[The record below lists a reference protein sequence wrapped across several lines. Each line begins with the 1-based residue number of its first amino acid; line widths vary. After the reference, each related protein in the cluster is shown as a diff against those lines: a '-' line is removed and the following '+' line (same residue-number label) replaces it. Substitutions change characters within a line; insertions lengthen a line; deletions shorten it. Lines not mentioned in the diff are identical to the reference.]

1 MVQMMSHTPIRR
13 QRLAVASS
21 VAVLAA
27 GTALSSPVLAQGQA
41 PAAAP
46 APAPAPTPA
55 PPAAPEAGVVGRIV
69 VQGNERVDQQTII
82 SYLPI
87 QPGDTVDGARIDLAV
102 KTLFRTDLFSDV
114 RITLQGQDLVVK
126 VLENPIINKVVFEG
140 NHALTEDKLKEEVIN
155 HPRGI
160 FTKSK
165 VQQDVA
171 RIIELY
177 RRAGRISA
185 TVAPKIV
192 ELPQKRVDLIF
203 EITEGPKTGVS
214 RINFLGNKA
223 FTDGEL
229 RDAIATKETR
239 ITRFFSSNSNYD
251 PDRLEY
257 DREQLR
263 KYYTNRGYFDFRV
276 TSAVAELVPD
286 MRNFKLTMTID
297 EGEKFTFGKMNVETA
312 NKKLDPEFLKALLP
326 IHAGQLYQSD
336 RIEDSVDALTYAAG
350 SAGYAF
356 VDIRPHYKPNR
367 EKHTVDVTFEVREGP
382 HVYVERI
389 DIVGNTAT
397 IDPVIRRE
405 MLLSEGD
412 AYNKVLLDRSKNNVR
427 RLGFFKDVTVK
438 NEQGSTPDKTVITVN
453 VEEQPTGE
461 LSFGAGYS
469 SYEKLMLDVGISQKN
484 FRGRGEDL
492 RARLS
497 VGALRRTIDL
507 SFTEPRLGTTDL
519 RAGADLFSY
528 RYNLSGQT
536 SFDTEQTGGSLR
548 VGFPI
553 NSYAYV
559 AARYTLQSNSI
570 VVDPSLCAN
579 NSLYTTLCQQRG
591 SYLSSLIGYTLNLDR
606 RNDPLNPTRGW
617 KATLRQDLAGLGG
630 DVHYLKSEL
639 EATWYYGIR
648 KNWVFTFHDETGY
661 IQGWNGDS
669 IRIGDRFFKGGYS
682 FRGFQVAGIG
692 PRDVRIPNAVVNGQ
706 TVTAGTNDALGGKLY
721 SIGTVELSLPNGLP
735 EEYGIH
741 TSLFADAGT
750 LGGLDYKY
758 TKPTPGYPQTVR
770 TDFGLRAS
778 AGLSVRWKSPMGPIQ
793 FDISQIVRKENYDQ
807 VEHFRFSTYTP
818 F

>member
-1 MVQMMSHTPIRR
+1 MVQMMSHSQIRHR
-13 QRLAVASS
+13 CLALASS
-21 VAVLAA
+21 VAVLGGGATFSGVA
-27 GTALSSPVLAQGQA
+27 MAQT
-41 PAAAP
+41 
-46 APAPAPTPA
+46 APTQQ
-55 PPAAPEAGVVGRIV
+55 ESGVVARIL
-69 VQGNERVDQQTII
+69 VQGNERVDQQTVL

-87 QPGDTVDGARIDLAV
+87 QPGDTVDPARIDLAV

-114 RITLQGQDLVVK
+114 RITLEGTDLVVK
-126 VLENPIINKVVFEG
+126 VVENPIINKVVFEG
-140 NHALTEDKLKEEVIN
+140 NHALTEDKLKEEVTN

-160 FTKSK
+160 FTKAR
-165 VQQDVA
+165 VQQDVQ
-171 RIIELY
+171 RIVELY

-203 EITEGPKTGVS
+203 EINEGAKTGVS
-214 RINFLGNKA
+214 RVNFLGNKA
-223 FTDGEL
+223 FSDSEL
-229 RDAIATKETR
+229 RDAIATKESR
-239 ITRFFSSNSNYD
+239 LWRFFSSNTNYD

-263 KYYTNRGYFDFRV
+263 KFYTNRGYYDFRV
-276 TSAVAELVPD
+276 LSAVAELVPD
-286 MRNFKLTMTID
+286 MKNFKLTMTMD
-297 EGEKFTFGKMNVETA
+297 EGEKYTFGKLTVVTE
-312 NKKLDPEFLKALLP
+312 NKKLDPEFLRALLP
-326 IHAGQLYQSD
+326 IHTGQLYQSD

-356 VDIRPHYKPNR
+356 VDIRPRYKANR
-367 EKHTVDVTFEVREGP
+367 EKHTVDVTFDVREGP

-405 MLLSEGD
+405 MLLTEGD
-412 AYNKVLLDRSKNNVR
+412 AYNKVLLDRSKNNIR
-427 RLGFFKDVTVK
+427 RLGFFKDVSVK
-438 NEQGSTPDKTVITVN
+438 QEQGSAPDKTVITVN

-469 SYEKLMLDVGISQKN
+469 SLDKLMLDVGISQKN
-484 FRGRGEDL
+484 FRGRGEDV
-492 RARLS
+492 RARIS

-507 SFTEPRLGTTDL
+507 SFTEPRIGTSDL

-536 SFDTEQTGGSLR
+536 SFDTEQTGGVLR
-548 VGFPI
+548 LGFPI
-553 NSYAYV
+553 NSYAYL
-559 AARYTLQSNSI
+559 AARYTLQSNNI
-570 VVDPSLCAN
+570 VVDPSLCTQG
-579 NSLYTTLCQQRG
+579 SIYTTLCDQRG
-591 SYLSSLIGYTLNLDR
+591 SYITSSIGYTLNLDR

-617 KATLRQDLAGLGG
+617 KASLRQDLAGLGG
-630 DVHYLKSEL
+630 DVHYLKSEF
-639 EATWYYGIR
+639 EATWYYGFR
-648 KNWVFTFHDETGY
+648 KNWTLTLNNQDGY
-661 IQGWNGDS
+661 IEGWNGDS

-692 PRDVRIPNAVVNGQ
+692 PRDVVTTGFVNGSSTPT
-706 TVTAGTNDALGGKLY
+706 TVGTNDALGGKLY
-721 SIGTVELSLPNGLP
+721 AIGTVELAFPNGLP

-741 TSLFADAGT
+741 TALFTDIGT

-758 TKPTPGYPQTVR
+758 TVSPTGLQSVR
-770 TDFGLRAS
+770 SDFGLRAS

-793 FDISQIVRKENYDQ
+793 FDISQILAKDPYDQ

>member
-1 MVQMMSHTPIRR
+1 M
-13 QRLAVASS
+13 
-21 VAVLAA
+21 
-27 GTALSSPVLAQGQA
+27 
-41 PAAAP
+41 
-46 APAPAPTPA
+46 
-55 PPAAPEAGVVGRIV
+55 VGRII
-69 VQGNERVDQQTII
+69 VQGNERVDQQTVL

-87 QPGDTVDGARIDLAV
+87 QAGDTIDPARVDLAV

-114 RITLQGQDLVVK
+114 RITLEGSDLIVK
-126 VLENPIINKVVFEG
+126 VVENPIINKVVFEG
-140 NHALTEDKLKEEVIN
+140 NHALTEDKLKEEITN

-160 FTKSK
+160 FTKTK

-171 RIIELY
+171 RIVELY

-239 ITRFFSSNSNYD
+239 LTRFFTSNANYD

-263 KYYTNRGYFDFRV
+263 KYYTNRGYYDFR
-276 TSAVAELVPD
+276 TLSAVAELVPD
-286 MRNFKLTMTID
+286 MKDFKLTFTID
-297 EGEKFTFGKMNVETA
+297 EGEKFTFGKLTVETA
-312 NKKLDPEFLKALLP
+312 NKKLDPEFLRALLP

-438 NEQGSTPDKTVITVN
+438 NEQGSAPDKTVITVN

-469 SYEKLMLDVGISQKN
+469 SLDKLMLDVGVSEKN

-492 RARLS
+492 RARIS
-497 VGALRRTIDL
+497 VGALRRTVDL

-548 VGFPI
+548 IGFPI
-553 NSYAYV
+553 NTYAYV
-559 AARYTLQSNSI
+559 SARYTLQANNI
-570 VVDPSLCAN
+570 VVDSSLCYN
-579 NSLYTTLCQQRG
+579 GSLYTTLCQQRG

-617 KATLRQDLAGLGG
+617 KASLRQDLAGLGG
-630 DVHYLKSEL
+630 DVRYLKSEL
-639 EATWYYGIR
+639 ETDWYYGLH
-648 KNWVFTFHDETGY
+648 KNWILNVRERAGFID
-661 IQGWNGDS
+661 GWNGDA
-669 IRIGDRFFKGGYS
+669 IRIGDRFFEGGYT

-692 PRDVRIPNAVVNGQ
+692 PRDVRENLNLNG
-706 TVTAGTNDALGGKLY
+706 TSTTEGTNDALGGKLY
-721 SIGTVELSLPNGLP
+721 AIGTVELSFPNGLP

-741 TSLFADAGT
+741 TALFTDFGT
-750 LGGLDYKY
+750 LGLLDDKYKLVGAG
-758 TKPTPGYPQTVR
+758 TAQTISPTIK
-770 TDFGLRAS
+770 DDLNLRAS

-793 FDISQIVRKENYDQ
+793 FDISQILAKDPYDQ